1 MIRGFE
7 RLGVKNPLTPEQAA
21 EDIVRAVERREL
33 MVYAPLQLAWLVSML
48 AHVPNVPDFVTRH
61 IYTKNEVG
69 GRRAVAKAEA
79 EGHAIGQTLAY
90 KMRTVDVTRR
100 LSMYKRS
107 EGQENQLRPFD
118 TRKLYISNA
127 VYLIGYPIMQC
138 IQFNASLLPTATN
151 SMRRTIESGMVRPV
165 VFGCYRRSLRKRSG
179 RPASCRRRAP
189 ARPCPRWRSWPGGS
203 ATARA
208 GASAQTPPSRR
219 VSGPAGRMPDRPACS
234 RP

>member
-1 MIRGFE
+1 MLKIKAAQVSLAETIDTSCRADGCPGVSASAYCVGYVDTPMIRGFE

-33 MVYAPLQLAWLVSML
+33 MGYAPLQLAWLVSML

-107 EGQENQLRPFD
+107 EG
-118 TRKLYISNA
+118 KK
-127 VYLIGYPIMQC
+127 
-138 IQFNASLLPTATN
+138 TN
-151 SMRRTIESGMVRPV
+151 
-165 VFGCYRRSLRKRSG
+165 
-179 RPASCRRRAP
+179 
-189 ARPCPRWRSWPGGS
+189 
-203 ATARA
+203 
-208 GASAQTPPSRR
+208 
-219 VSGPAGRMPDRPACS
+219 
-234 RP
+234 

>member
-1 MIRGFE
+1 M
-7 RLGVKNPLTPEQAA
+7 RLISECVLCRVGRLHRHRLCSEHCGVQDAHRRRHAAAVYVQAQ
-21 EDIVRAVERREL
+21 R
-33 MVYAPLQLAWLVSML
+33 
-48 AHVPNVPDFVTRH
+48 
-61 IYTKNEVG
+61 
-69 GRRAVAKAEA
+69 
-79 EGHAIGQTLAY
+79 
-90 KMRTVDVTRR
+90 
-100 LSMYKRS
+100 
-107 EGQENQLRPFD
+107 GQENQLRPFD
-118 TRKLYISNA
+118 TRKLYISYA

-151 SMRRTIESGMVRPV
+151 SMRRTIGSGMVRPV

-219 VSGPAGRMPDRPACS
+219 VSGPAGRMPDRQACS